1 MPRGIKNTPPTLPSI
16 TGAGAVAEPTP
27 LIMLQPHG
35 DGIQFNAYGLEI
47 PEMVDALR
55 LAIVHLV
62 GKQAGIKVFDEV
74 ISRQQRVW
82 VPQVPSA
89 TFRIVP
95 SSNGK
100 KPGKPAIKRL
110 PRFDDDDEPDL
121 REDLAAA
128 LDEIGEL
135 SR

>member
-1 MPRGIKNTPPTLPSI
+1 MPRGVKNTPPTPTS
-16 TGAGAVAEPTP
+16 VAPAPVADPTP

-47 PEMVDALR
+47 PEIVDALR

-62 GKQAGIKVFDEV
+62 GKQAGIKIFDEV
-74 ISRQQRVW
+74 ISRSQRVW
-82 VPQVPSA
+82 VPQGPAA
-89 TFRIVP
+89 TPRIVP

-110 PRFDDDDEPDL
+110 PRFDDEPDL

-135 SR
+135 S

>member
-1 MPRGIKNTPPTLPSI
+1 MPRGIRNTQPTLHSVAP
-16 TGAGAVAEPTP
+16 APVAEPTP

-74 ISRQQRVW
+74 ISRSQRVW
-82 VPQVPSA
+82 VP
-89 TFRIVP
+89 
-95 SSNGK
+95 
-100 KPGKPAIKRL
+100 PGAICDASHRAQ
-110 PRFDDDDEPDL
+110 RQWQEA
-121 REDLAAA
+121 RQAGHQAAAA
-128 LDEIGEL
+128 LRRRAGPAGGPGGNPRRDRMI
-135 SR
+135 

>member
-1 MPRGIKNTPPTLPSI
+1 MPRGIKLTQSTPS
-16 TGAGAVAEPTP
+16 VAPAPVADPTP

-47 PEMVDALR
+47 PEIVDALR

-74 ISRQQRVW
+74 ISRSQRVW
-82 VPQVPSA
+82 VPQGPAA
-89 TFRIVP
+89 TPRIVP

-110 PRFDDDDEPDL
+110 PRFDEEPDL
-121 REDLAAA
+121 REDLADA
-128 LDEIGEL
+128 LDEIGV
-135 SR
+135 R

>member
-1 MPRGIKNTPPTLPSI
+1 MPRGIRNTPPTPSV
-16 TGAGAVAEPTP
+16 APAPVAEPTP
-27 LIMLQPHG
+27 LIMLQPHA

-47 PEMVDALR
+47 PQMVDALR

-74 ISRQQRVW
+74 ISRSQRVW
-82 VPQVPSA
+82 VPQGPAA
-89 TFRIVP
+89 TPRIVP

-110 PRFDDDDEPDL
+110 PRFDDEPDL

-135 SR
+135 S

>member
-1 MPRGIKNTPPTLPSI
+1 MPRGVKNIPPTPPSVAP
-16 TGAGAVAEPTP
+16 APVAEPTP

-47 PEMVDALR
+47 PEIVDALR

-74 ISRQQRVW
+74 ISRSQRVW
-82 VPQVPSA
+82 VPQGPAA
-89 TFRIVP
+89 TPRIVP

-110 PRFDDDDEPDL
+110 PRFDDEPDL
-121 REDLAAA
+121 REDLAAE
-128 LDEIGEL
+128 LDEIG
-135 SR
+135 

>member
-1 MPRGIKNTPPTLPSI
+1 MPRGVKNTPSTPSL
-16 TGAGAVAEPTP
+16 APAPVADPTP

-62 GKQAGIKVFDEV
+62 GKQAGITVFDEV
-74 ISRQQRVW
+74 ISRSQRVW
-82 VPQVPSA
+82 VPQGPAA
-89 TFRIVP
+89 TPRIVP

-110 PRFDDDDEPDL
+110 PRFDDEPDL
-121 REDLAAA
+121 REDLAVM
-128 LDEIGEL
+128 LDEIG
-135 SR
+135 

>member
-1 MPRGIKNTPPTLPSI
+1 MPRGIRNTPPTPPL
-16 TGAGAVAEPTP
+16 VAPAPVADPTP

-47 PEMVDALR
+47 PEIVDALR

-82 VPQVPSA
+82 VPQGPAA
-89 TFRIVP
+89 TVRIVP

-100 KPGKPAIKRL
+100 KPGKPAIKRM
-110 PRFDDDDEPDL
+110 PRFDDEPDL

-128 LDEIGEL
+128 LDEIG
-135 SR
+135 

>member
-1 MPRGIKNTPPTLPSI
+1 MPRGIKNTPPPS
-16 TGAGAVAEPTP
+16 VAPAPVADPTP
-27 LIMLQPHG
+27 LIMIQPQG
-35 DGIQFNAYGLEI
+35 ASIQFNAYGLEI
-47 PEMVDALR
+47 PEIVDALR

-62 GKQAGIKVFDEV
+62 GKQAGITMFDEV

-82 VPQVPSA
+82 VPQGPAA
-89 TFRIVP
+89 TPRIVP

-110 PRFDDDDEPDL
+110 PRFDRFDDEPDL

-128 LDEIGEL
+128 LDEI
-135 SR
+135 

>member
-1 MPRGIKNTPPTLPSI
+1 MPRGIRNTPPTPSV
-16 TGAGAVAEPTP
+16 APAQVAEPTP
-27 LIMLQPHG
+27 LIMLQPHS

-74 ISRQQRVW
+74 ISRSQRVW
-82 VPQVPSA
+82 VPQGPAA
-89 TFRIVP
+89 TPRIVP
-95 SSNGK
+95 SANGK

-110 PRFDDDDEPDL
+110 PRFDEEPDL

-135 SR
+135 S